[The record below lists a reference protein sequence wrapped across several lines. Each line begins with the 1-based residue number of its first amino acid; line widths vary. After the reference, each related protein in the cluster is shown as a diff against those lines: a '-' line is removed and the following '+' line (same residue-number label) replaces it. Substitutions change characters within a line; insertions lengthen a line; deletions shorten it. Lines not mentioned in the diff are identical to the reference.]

1 MLPPDGNIFKWWAGK
16 LSKLPALVHWAWDV
30 LSIPAMSSECE
41 RSFSG
46 VKLTVTPIRNLL
58 DADIVEAIEVL
69 NRWQKMEKR
78 DQQRSEAEAFQ
89 RQRSLIVTT

>member
-1 MLPPDGNIFKWWAGK
+1 
-16 LSKLPALVHWAWDV
+16 V

-46 VKLTVTPIRNLL
+46 AKLTVTPIRNLL
-58 DADIVEAIEVL
+58 DADIIEAIEVL

-89 RQRSLIVTT
+89 QQRSLIVTT